1 MTDGKKIAKAVL
13 ATASEISKKEK
24 EKAIQNENY
33 GDAIVASIFQG
44 LFQELSK

>member
-24 EKAIQNENY
+24 RKLFKTRTMGY
-33 GDAIVASIFQG
+33 AIVASIFQG